1 MFRGWSRPRT
11 GSSSSRPPG
20 LPSPSEEAPVPYLDY
35 DGRLGLL
42 WNAVDLARSCHH
54 PCLPRLRNVIES
66 PSGPMLVY
74 DRAPGELV
82 GTSRTRRADPASVY
96 QRFAR
101 LPADRLLGIFD
112 ALIDLHQ
119 NLADLGWVASDL
131 YDGCLMVELGT
142 RQLTV
147 IDLDSYRRG
156 PSLNTM
162 GRMFGSTRFMA
173 PEEFC
178 LGAPID
184 QRTTVFNLARLV
196 WHFATRLTERTDQF
210 CGSAALR
217 AAVEQATAPQRDER
231 YETVAAF
238 ATAWRAARTRF
249 NPTFR

>member
-1 MFRGWSRPRT
+1 
-11 GSSSSRPPG
+11 
-20 LPSPSEEAPVPYLDY
+20 
-35 DGRLGLL
+35 
-42 WNAVDLARSCHH
+42 
-54 PCLPRLRNVIES
+54 
-66 PSGPMLVY
+66 MLVY
-74 DRAPGELV
+74 DRPPGELV
-82 GTSRTRRADPASVY
+82 GTLETRRADPASVY

-217 AAVEQATAPQRDER
+217 AAVEQATAPSAMSD
-231 YETVAAF
+231 
-238 ATAWRAARTRF
+238 TRPSQPSPPRGGPQGQDSTHRSGDRSACRHPPCAGEPS
-249 NPTFR
+249 PTSGTLDCGC